1 MIRGF
6 IAASLDGYI
15 ADPQGSVTFL
25 APYEDEPAGYDSF
38 IATVGTRRIA
48 QQCAYPPGFQ
58 ARLQTTADI
67 THSDNPDG
75 AVAQIETVTFGQQ
88 HQG

>member
-38 IATVGTRRIA
+38 IATVGTLELSHKNLNA
-48 QQCAYPPGFQ
+48 PLAKGYTQ
-58 ARLQTTADI
+58 A
-67 THSDNPDG
+67 
-75 AVAQIETVTFGQQ
+75 VTSGVKTDWLRSLT
-88 HQG
+88 